1 MEEARPKDKIL
12 KKVRKALINPSESPY
27 LDVNH
32 SSPIYKE
39 PDDSLDI
46 IFAREFSKVNGN
58 FVFCESKED
67 LKTNLQ
73 SLITEKQWS
82 SIFCIDE
89 EIQPLLENAS
99 LNFKSEFE
107 DIKEMQV
114 GITECEYLVA
124 RLGSI
129 LVSSASNSG
138 RGMNVFPPV
147 HIVIADTSQLVYDI
161 KEALSQVQTK
171 YKMGFPSMIS
181 LITGPSRTADIE
193 KTLVMGA
200 HGPKEVYVFLTDKNN
215 Y

>member
-12 KKVRKALINPSESPY
+12 KKVRKALINPSENPY
-27 LDVNH
+27 TDVNH
-32 SSPIYKE
+32 SSLIYE
-39 PDDSLDI
+39 EADDSLDI

-58 FVFCESKED
+58 FVFCESKEE

-89 EIQPLLENAS
+89 EIHPLLKDSS

-114 GITECEYLVA
+114 GITGCEYLVA

-129 LVSSASNSG
+129 LVSSASGSG
-138 RGMNVFPPV
+138 RRMNVFPPA
-147 HIVIADTSQLVYDI
+147 HIVIADTSQLVYNI
-161 KEALSQVQTK
+161 KDALSKIQTK
-171 YKMGFPSMIS
+171 YKTGFPSMVS
-181 LITGPSRTADIE
+181 LVTGPSRTADIE